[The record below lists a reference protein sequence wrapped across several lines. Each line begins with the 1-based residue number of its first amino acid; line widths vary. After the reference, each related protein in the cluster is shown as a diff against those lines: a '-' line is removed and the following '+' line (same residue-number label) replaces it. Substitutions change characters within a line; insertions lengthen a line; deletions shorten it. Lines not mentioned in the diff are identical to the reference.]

1 MPALAQAPRGFFLLA
16 AENARRIHV
25 KVVLI
30 EAGVFALSLIAL
42 GGALTTQ
49 PTRQG
54 SWLKRSKARA
64 HPRLAFD
71 GRGGRLRESF
81 VASVNPVEG
90 VGGSVQPSEV
100 AVQAVA
106 RLMSVLI
113 RLSHMTI
120 IRPASLLANLYNTR
134 PHLTE
139 LPSLLRYP
147 FSYGSTISYSLRL
160 ADIFH
165 IVFVLASPSS
175 ILNHPHKPQ

>member
-1 MPALAQAPRGFFLLA
+1 M
-16 AENARRIHV
+16 
-25 KVVLI
+25 
-30 EAGVFALSLIAL
+30 
-42 GGALTTQ
+42 
-49 PTRQG
+49 
-54 SWLKRSKARA
+54 
-64 HPRLAFD
+64 
-71 GRGGRLRESF
+71 
-81 VASVNPVEG
+81 
-90 VGGSVQPSEV
+90 QPSEI

-147 FSYGSTISYSLRL
+147 FSYDSTISYSLRL